1 MTFDRYIDNSTKSG
15 THKNRQRKAR
25 PIRKIVDDRTVPL
38 PQNWND
44 CLAVPSNKQDL
55 ALLLSNKLIAQAPG
69 DKISVVAGGFRTA
82 EDTQCTEPLVDIE
95 MLRANHEE
103 ADTRVVLHCIH
114 AETED
119 VVVAA
124 RHTDILLLLL
134 VFFSSM
140 KCNQLWMKACTSK
153 QKKYFPIH

>member
-1 MTFDRYIDNSTKSG
+1 
-15 THKNRQRKAR
+15 
-25 PIRKIVDDRTVPL
+25 
-38 PQNWND
+38 
-44 CLAVPSNKQDL
+44 
-55 ALLLSNKLIAQAPG
+55 
-69 DKISVVAGGFRTA
+69 
-82 EDTQCTEPLVDIE
+82 

-124 RHTDILLLLL
+124 RYTDILLLLL

-140 KCNQLWMKACTSK
+140 KCIQLWMKAGTSK
-153 QKKYFPIH
+153 QKKYFPIHGIIHNISFPESGYSRPTQLFLLSTQ

>member
-1 MTFDRYIDNSTKSG
+1 MIF
-15 THKNRQRKAR
+15 
-25 PIRKIVDDRTVPL
+25 
-38 PQNWND
+38 
-44 CLAVPSNKQDL
+44 LAVPSNKQDL
-55 ALLLSNKLIAQAPG
+55 ALPLSNELIAQAPG
-69 DKISVVAGGFRTA
+69 DKSIVVAGGFRTA

-124 RHTDILLLLL
+124 RDTDILLLLL
-134 VFFSSM
+134 ES
-140 KCNQLWMKACTSK
+140 CWMKACTSK
-153 QKKYFPIH
+153 QKKHFPIHEIRQQLSFPESVYSTQLFLLSTQ